1 MNTISVIARIFLVI
15 FVFIYG
21 VVNVGGQMAMAN
33 AAVISKFLG
42 QDGFVYPLTLF
53 ILNTSLLIL

>member
-1 MNTISVIARIFLVI
+1 MKTISVIARIFLVI

-33 AAVISKFLG
+33 AAGL
-42 QDGFVYPLTLF
+42 PLPRQEPRAVTNF
-53 ILNTSLLIL
+53 IR